1 MVRQVVES
9 KAMEE
14 GVEENRTAL
23 KTIFLPNEKPLP
35 LHSKAAGVSL
45 STLYIPEIRTVLNGS
60 RFRMPA
66 FPDAV
71 QTGRMQPT

>member
-14 GVEENRTAL
+14 GVEENRTAW
-23 KTIFLPNEKPLP
+23 KTIFFTKRKNP
-35 LHSKAAGVSL
+35 AASSEVAGFSL
-45 STLYIPEIRTVLNGS
+45 SSLTIPETRAALNGS